1 MSRPAS
7 LASRLVHAGYV
18 LVCSRRCSPAD
29 NMSIETYVTKMSESH
44 REFCTEALHAIGL
57 CCEDVDDQL
66 LVLRFPPSI
75 VRVRVDDRLDV
86 LLNVS
91 FLSALVVQGNRAES

>member
-18 LVCSRRCSPAD
+18 QAYSHRCRPAD
-29 NMSIETYVTKMSESH
+29 TLPIGTYVTKMSES
-44 REFCTEALHAIGL
+44 RRNFCTEALHAIGL
-57 CCEDVDDQL
+57 CREDVDDQS
-66 LVLRFPPSI
+66 LVLRFPPFI
-75 VRVRVDDRLDV
+75 LRMRVNDRLDI

-91 FLSALVVQGNRAES
+91 FLPALVVQGNREES